1 MINSFTTYFIFL
13 QQFKWERMFIQDDL
27 VLQNFTDN
35 IV

>member
-1 MINSFTTYFIFL
+1 
-13 QQFKWERMFIQDDL
+13 MFIQDDL